1 MAIDQKEIL
10 EEQLVIL
17 RGEINRMQAI
27 IESLREENND
37 WRIKVQ
43 SQEQDMIEMKFEIDT
58 RVRQTLVIYF

>member
-43 SQEQDMIEMKFEIDT
+43 SQEQDMIAMKFEIDT